1 MRLPHLRRDQ
11 GAVAEEGGCHRGAA
25 GGAAAGRHQAG
36 HPPHTFRHTFGAIMA
51 QAGTPLRV
59 LCELMRHADIRT
71 TMIYAHLA
79 PHSGREA
86 VGVMDSAFEAAGRKA
101 GPEVAAA

>member
-1 MRLPHLRRDQ
+1 VQSLKK
-11 GAVAEEGGCHRGAA
+11 AVATAA
-25 GGAAAGRHQAG
+25 QRAGLQRAG
-36 HPPHTFRHTFGAIMA
+36 IKPVTPHTFRHTFGAIMA

-86 VGVMDSAFEAAGRKA
+86 VGVMDSAFEAVGRKA